1 MVNFD
6 TLITTLDNALRTI
19 AGPAHSTRPV
29 PGDDLPEA
37 ELDERQRQT
46 VARLMRVNHVGE
58 VCAQGLYAGQVL
70 TARDAKVQ
78 AEMREAAREET
89 EHLAWTS
96 QRISEL
102 GGRPSLLNPVW
113 YAGSFAMGALAG
125 VMGDRVN
132 LGFLAETER
141 QVYDHLEDHLG
152 RLPAQDARSAAILRQ
167 MQADED
173 KHRLTAVKSGG
184 VELPTPAQE
193 AMRFVSKVMTRTAYW
208 V

>member
-1 MVNFD
+1 MNIDAF
-6 TLITTLDNALRTI
+6 ITTLDNALRTI
-19 AGPAHSTRPV
+19 AGPAHSVRPV
-29 PGDDLPEA
+29 PGEDLPEA
-37 ELDERQRQT
+37 ELDEAQKQT

-58 VCAQGLYAGQVL
+58 VCAQALYAGQAL
-70 TARDAKVQ
+70 TARDPKVQ
-78 AEMREAAREET
+78 AAMREAAHEET

-102 GGRPSLLNPVW
+102 GGRTSLLNPVW

-125 VMGDRVN
+125 ALGDRVN

-141 QVYDHLEDHLG
+141 QVYDHLEEHLG

-167 MQADED
+167 MQDDED
-173 KHRLTAVKSGG
+173 RHRQAALKGGG
-184 VELPTPAQE
+184 VELPKPAQE
-193 AMRFVSKVMTRTAYW
+193 AMRLVSKVMTRTAYW

>member
-1 MVNFD
+1 MNID
-6 TLITTLDNALRTI
+6 ALITTLDNALRTI
-19 AGPAHSTRPV
+19 AGPSHSVRPV
-29 PGDDLPEA
+29 PGNDLPEA
-37 ELDERQRQT
+37 ELDDRQKQT

-58 VCAQGLYAGQVL
+58 VCAQALYAGQAL
-70 TARDAKVQ
+70 TAREPKVQ
-78 AEMREAAREET
+78 AAMREAAQEET

-102 GGRPSLLNPVW
+102 GGRTSLLNPVW

-125 VMGDRVN
+125 ALGDRVN

-141 QVYDHLEDHLG
+141 QVYDHLEEHLG

-167 MQADED
+167 MQVDED
-173 KHRLTAVKSGG
+173 GHRQTALKSGG
-184 VELPTPAQE
+184 VELPKPAQE
-193 AMRFVSKVMTRTAYW
+193 AMRLVSKVMTRTAYW

>member
-1 MVNFD
+1 MNID
-6 TLITTLDNALRTI
+6 ALITTLDNALRTI
-19 AGPAHSTRPV
+19 AGPAHSGRPV
-29 PGDDLPEA
+29 PGADLPEA
-37 ELDERQRQT
+37 ELDDSQKQT

-58 VCAQGLYAGQVL
+58 VCAQALYAGQAL
-70 TARDAKVQ
+70 TARDPMVQ
-78 AEMREAAREET
+78 AAMREAAQEET

-96 QRISEL
+96 QRIDEL
-102 GGRPSLLNPVW
+102 GGRTSLLNPVW

-125 VMGDRVN
+125 ALGDRVN

-167 MQADED
+167 MQSDED
-173 KHRLTAVKSGG
+173 RHRQTAIKGG
-184 VELPTPAQE
+184 GMELPAPVQE
-193 AMRFVSKVMTRTAYW
+193 AMRLASRVMTRTAYW

>member
-1 MVNFD
+1 MNID
-6 TLITTLDNALRTI
+6 ALITTLDNALRTI
-19 AGPAHSTRPV
+19 AGPAHSARPV

-37 ELDERQRQT
+37 DLDERQRQT

-58 VCAQGLYAGQVL
+58 VCAQALYAGQAL

-78 AEMREAAREET
+78 SAMREAALEET

-102 GGRPSLLNPVW
+102 GGRTSLLNPVW

-125 VMGDRVN
+125 AMGDRVN

-167 MQADED
+167 MQMDED
-173 KHRLTAVKSGG
+173 RHRQTAIKGG
-184 VELPTPAQE
+184 GTELPAPVQE
-193 AMRFVSKVMTRTAYW
+193 AMRLVSKVMTRTAYW

>member
-1 MVNFD
+1 MNID
-6 TLITTLDNALRTI
+6 ALITTLDNALRTI
-19 AGPAHSTRPV
+19 AGPAHSVRPI

-37 ELDERQRQT
+37 DLDDSQKQT

-58 VCAQGLYAGQVL
+58 VCAQALYAGQAL
-70 TARDAKVQ
+70 TARDPKVQ
-78 AEMREAAREET
+78 AAMREAAQEET

-102 GGRPSLLNPVW
+102 GGRTSLLNPVW

-125 VMGDRVN
+125 ALGDRVN

-141 QVYDHLEDHLG
+141 QVYDHLEEHLG
-152 RLPAQDARSAAILRQ
+152 RLPAQDSRSAAILRQ
-167 MQADED
+167 MQDDED
-173 KHRLTAVKSGG
+173 RHRQTALKSGG
-184 VELPTPAQE
+184 VELPKPAQE
-193 AMRFVSKVMTRTAYW
+193 AMRLVSKVMTRTAYW